1 MENSLE
7 KEINNDSTEQT
18 KLSCEYC
25 KKTFANISSLNLH
38 KKTAKYC
45 IKIQEEL
52 IIEKE
57 KNIFSCEYCNKV
69 LSTKTNLNVHLKTCK
84 EKEYKQ
90 HTEELL
96 KTIKQD
102 HERELLKIINQLTEK
117 DNKHL
122 KEISQLS
129 EKSRLEM
136 QQIKEELNS
145 KHLKE
150 ISQISEKSRLEL
162 ESLKKMYEEKLTALG
177 SEMGAKEIMLKE
189 EIMDLNRYNDIT
201 RNELKIRKEEIK
213 ELKSTIN
220 KYMDNES
227 KRVDKKCDVT
237 PVINKYQTINN
248 IHTHVKP
255 LDTSQERFDNLV
267 TQFYDYPM
275 YKKGVRGMVELLTTF
290 FTYNGTEEENMGKL
304 QAYCSDINRGYIKT
318 LDTNLS
324 EKLHTLSSLF
334 EMCKNS
340 HPLKNKKVDYYNQ
353 MLDDLKAELKDDIL
367 AYEQSLIHS
376 TDSFSEEKFKEC
388 FNKIKEK
395 LYNFYKTIT
404 SHNLNQEN

>member
-1 MENSLE
+1 MT
-7 KEINNDSTEQT
+7 KEL
-18 KLSCEYC
+18 KVFKCEYC
-25 KKTFANISSLNLH
+25 SKELSS
-38 KKTAKYC
+38 K
-45 IKIQEEL
+45 
-52 IIEKE
+52 
-57 KNIFSCEYCNKV
+57 F
-69 LSTKTNLNVHLKTCK
+69 NLNTHLNTCK
-84 EKEYKQ
+84 EKRLKIVLNKEI
-90 HTEELL
+90 EEL
-96 KTIKQD
+96 K
-102 HERELLKIINQLTEK
+102 EK
-117 DNKHL
+117 YN
-122 KEISQLS
+122 
-129 EKSRLEM
+129 
-136 QQIKEELNS
+136 
-145 KHLKE
+145 KE
-150 ISQISEKSRLEL
+150 ISQISEKSRLEIEEL
-162 ESLKKMYEEKLTALG
+162 KLLNKKDKEEYESKLSSQKQEYEFKLSSQKQEYEFKLLSQKETLTKDYEDKIKTIV
-177 SEMGAKEIMLKE
+177 SEIQAKEIMHKE
-189 EIMDLNRYNDIT
+189 EIIDLNRYNDIASH
-201 RNELKIRKEEIK
+201 ELKIRKEEIK
-213 ELKSTIN
+213 KLEDMLKE
-220 KYMDNES
+220 YMKNDA

-290 FTYNGTEEENMGKL
+290 FSYNGTEEENMGKL

-318 LDTNLS
+318 LDANLS

-404 SHNLNQEN
+404 THNLSENQ